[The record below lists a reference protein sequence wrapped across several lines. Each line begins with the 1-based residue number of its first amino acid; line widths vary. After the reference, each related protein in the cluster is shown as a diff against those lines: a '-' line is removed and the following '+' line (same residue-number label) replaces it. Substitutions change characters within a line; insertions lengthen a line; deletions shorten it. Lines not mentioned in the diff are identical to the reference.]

1 MKKTEIF
8 SIRTFSTGT
17 HSACLGKKSVA
28 ILATA
33 LLATSGSLVHAEEN
47 EAAIVEPGIV
57 SDVTNQ
63 AVTETDVTNAKTNA
77 EEAKEAVNVQETAV
91 AHAEADVANATE
103 EVEKAT
109 ETHAEAEKI
118 AKEATP
124 DGIAKAEAAVHST
137 EAEITKTTA
146 DLKTAEATEA
156 DVTSD
161 VKTQEGIVDAA
172 KQVVST
178 AQADVDQAQ
187 KNVDNAQAVL
197 DGTNATEVVEAAD
210 QAKENLEK
218 ATIALTT
225 AEENLEAA
233 KVADKQRTDQLEEAA
248 AKVSET
254 KTNLDKAAEQLE
266 TASATHQAAEA
277 DLASKQASF
286 TVAENNKNGLN
297 VITLSSE
304 YVEAL
309 KIYANRS
316 SSVEARKQAE
326 ATLTTLSQAAA
337 KVHTYKVNLNDT
349 STETYDLNQLPEEV
363 LKELS
368 LFASDLMNQIRK
380 QVGTHETVVSSGS
393 IAFADKVTDKDVE
406 MNWNTWEQGHN
417 SEGITAVAKEY
428 NLKGS
433 DKVSNLFEDWISI
446 NNMTNTSRTV
456 PNLTLSQLKQK
467 VYEGLVQF
475 LFPTV
480 YLEWEHAGDVAGLKT
495 SLAGATPTKSYVA
508 LDVTRIGGHSGI
520 HFLTID
526 DVMLTEQSKFETNA
540 FENPI
545 DSAKMMAA
553 YQSASEEL
561 QVAKTK
567 ATETKQA
574 LSVAKDNVD
583 QLTTAL
589 NVAKQHYATIEATPE
604 KTAAAQADL
613 VTKQAAL
620 LDAKL
625 ANDQAQKNL
634 DNLSADVETKRQAL
648 VAAQADL
655 AVKSE
660 TLSLAK
666 KGEQEEVA
674 RLNQLIRAKEEASLE
689 VETLKSQLA
698 NQESELK
705 NKEEHI
711 AALKQ
716 APQRLLKSKEAL
728 KNAQARLAEK
738 SLVLEKEV
746 ATLRQLKAEEA
757 TATNHYQ
764 VVYKAYQALLTAQEE
779 ERLAQ
784 ERLAI
789 ASRGLE
795 AIPVVNEK
803 GRLTGYVE
811 ALSQTK
817 GEATKASTQE
827 KTLPQTGT
835 QKSGL
840 EILGM
845 VFGLLGLAG
854 IGLKKKE
861 SE

>member
-1 MKKTEIF
+1 MKKTEVF
-8 SIRTFSTGT
+8 SIRTFTTGA
-17 HSACLGKKSVA
+17 HSARLGKKSVA

-33 LLATSGSLVHAEEN
+33 LLATSGSLVHAEEID
-47 EAAIVEPGIV
+47 AAITEPGIV
-57 SDVTNQ
+57 SDVINQ
-63 AVTETDVTNAKTNA
+63 AVTETDVTNAKKNS
-77 EEAKEAVNVQETAV
+77 EEAKEAVNAQETAV
-91 AHAEADVANATE
+91 ERAEADVTNATE
-103 EVEKAT
+103 EVTKTT
-109 ETHAEAEKI
+109 ETVTEAEKI

-124 DGIAKAEAAVHST
+124 EAISKAEEAVHST
-137 EAEITKTTA
+137 EAEITKTKA
-146 DLKTAEATEA
+146 ELKTAEDTEA
-156 DVTSD
+156 DIASN
-161 VKTQEGIVDAA
+161 VKTQEGVVDAA

-197 DGTNATEVVEAAD
+197 DGTNATEVIEAAD
-210 QAKENLEK
+210 QAKVNLEK
-218 ATIALTT
+218 TTTALTI

-248 AKVSET
+248 NKVSET
-254 KTNLDKAAEQLE
+254 KTNLDKVTGHLE
-266 TASATHQAAEA
+266 TASATHQVAES
-277 DLASKQASF
+277 DLASKKASF

-495 SLAGATPTKSYVA
+495 SLAGSTPTKSYVA
-508 LDVTRIGGHSGI
+508 VDVTRVGVNSGI

-526 DVMLTEQSKFETNA
+526 DVMLTEQSNFETDA

-545 DSAKMMAA
+545 DSAKVMAA
-553 YQSASEEL
+553 YQSASGEL
-561 QVAKTK
+561 QAAKTK
-567 ATETKQA
+567 AAETKQA
-574 LSVAKDNVD
+574 LDVAKDNVD

-589 NVAKQHYATIEATPE
+589 NVAKQHYATILATPE
-604 KTAAAQADL
+604 KTAVAQADL
-613 VTKQAAL
+613 VAKQADL

-625 ANDQAQKNL
+625 ANEKAQKNL
-634 DNLSADVETKRQAL
+634 ENLSADVETKRQAL
-648 VAAQADL
+648 VAAKSDL

-666 KGEQEEVA
+666 KVEQKEVA
-674 RLNQLIRAKEEASLE
+674 RLNQLIRSKEEASGH
-689 VETLKSQLA
+689 VEILKAQLV

-705 NKEEHI
+705 NNEEHI
-711 AALKQ
+711 VALKQ
-716 APQRLLKSKEAL
+716 APQRLLNAKEAL
-728 KNAQARLAEK
+728 KEAQTRLAEN

-746 ATLRQLKAEEA
+746 ATLRQLKETEA
-757 TATNHYQ
+757 KTTNHYQ

-795 AIPVVNEK
+795 AIPVVNEN
-803 GRLTGYVE
+803 GRIRGYVE

-817 GEATKASTQE
+817 GEHTKASTQE
-827 KTLPQTGT
+827 KILPETGT
-835 QKSGL
+835 QSSGL
-840 EILGM
+840 GILGM
-845 VFGLLGLAG
+845 VFGLLGLVG
-854 IGLKKKE
+854 MNIKKKE
-861 SE
+861 SK